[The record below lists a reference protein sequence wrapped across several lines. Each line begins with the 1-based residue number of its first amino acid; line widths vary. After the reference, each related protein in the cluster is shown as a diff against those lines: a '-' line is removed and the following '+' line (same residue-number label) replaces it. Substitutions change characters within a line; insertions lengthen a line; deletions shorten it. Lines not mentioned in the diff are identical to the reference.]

1 MTCATKGGRGKEEG
15 TEEEMRRK
23 RKKEEGKLR
32 AGIKRSIFQI
42 LECPHFRFINFTLK

>member
-1 MTCATKGGRGKEEG
+1 MTCGTKGGRGKEEG

-23 RKKEEGKLR
+23 RKKEEGKL
-32 AGIKRSIFQI
+32 IKRSIFQI